1 MAKGELGS
9 YVGGTD
15 VGGIGERSVEG
26 ALLTLLRLTGD
37 AVITFDGSGTILY
50 ANEQAARLFWHSK
63 AGLVGLDVR
72 LLFPPSETEG
82 MSSRNVSGP
91 LYGAGTQTVDAQT
104 VGAQAVG
111 AAAVGTQPV
120 SRQTTVG
127 PFGPVSPSSS
137 EAVPGYADARSA
149 QIVPGGAGSDARKSA
164 PFSGNDFDPAALPF
178 AVDGSATVLTCAGT
192 QGLAVQVRVRCDRVH
207 APDQTF
213 LLVAR
218 QKEDADVA
226 QGEKD
231 RLVEELSRANK
242 RLEGTLD
249 IVLGTIDS
257 VDVGTLFSR
266 ALNEVT
272 RTMEADGTI
281 MYLAESD
288 GFHLRGK
295 SDGMSSA
302 RVPRFMPYGRSIE
315 TLATQEG
322 HTLRMRVL
330 PPERDELRQGR
341 LHARRVLDEQTRHVH
356 KVAGGMLPPFTSFL
370 AVPVWFGGHVIALM
384 ECGWASTH
392 PTRMDDAQLLDAV
405 AQYLSVQLMGAF
417 SAMTA
422 QRRDQLAATSSELR
436 EKLMAAD
443 SIDAALLTRTMARAA
458 QQMGATLVVLVPMED
473 GYLLQVLTDQSL
485 RALPGPSTQTE
496 TAADLEVASGSSG
509 KMDGR
514 PEGSAVPQT
523 VDYGTAGTGTTGR
536 DATSFDSAD
545 RGATAS
551 GAAPQPAQP
560 ASESLLLPLELVRDL
575 LSGKP
580 QPRAGA
586 TAIRGS
592 EPFSDWLRDHG
603 LSPVG
608 ALVDLGEV
616 DGQRYRALVLR
627 GSADPVPGEPE
638 PLSDLEFGFLD
649 SFAQDVSELVA
660 GGKAHDQDKRIAQA
674 LQSGMRNELQDVKGI
689 SAQGLYSSA
698 TAQAF
703 VGGDFYDL
711 IRLPGRRACVIMG
724 DVSGK
729 GVEAASVSAAVRTAL
744 GAYAWEGLRPARM
757 VRSLNDFLLGF
768 SRIETF
774 ATLFVGIIDLERATL
789 TYCSAGHP
797 PAVLMHA
804 STGELTLL
812 DVQSGVVGAFKDILY
827 QDGRVRIEPG
837 DMLLLYT
844 DGTTEARS
852 PDGSFF
858 GEEGLRDAVMA
869 QWQKG
874 FDGIVDRLL
883 AMLDRFTDNNLDDDV
898 AMVALRFDE
907 VGKKDRG

>member
-63 AGLVGLDVR
+63 AGLVGQDVR

-82 MSSRNVSGP
+82 MSSRNVAGP
-91 LYGAGTQTVDAQT
+91 FYGAGTQAVSAQAVDAQAVGAQA

-178 AVDGSATVLTCAGT
+178 AVDGSATVLTCAGA

-257 VDVGTLFSR
+257 ADVGTLFSR

-473 GYLLQVLTDQSL
+473 GYLLRVLTDQSL

-496 TAADLEVASGSSG
+496 TAADLEVAVGVVRT
-509 KMDGR
+509 DGR
-514 PEGSAVPQT
+514 
-523 VDYGTAGTGTTGR
+523 
-536 DATSFDSAD
+536 
-545 RGATAS
+545 
-551 GAAPQPAQP
+551 AA
-560 ASESLLLPLELVRDL
+560 
-575 LSGKP
+575 
-580 QPRAGA
+580 
-586 TAIRGS
+586 
-592 EPFSDWLRDHG
+592 
-603 LSPVG
+603 
-608 ALVDLGEV
+608 
-616 DGQRYRALVLR
+616 
-627 GSADPVPGEPE
+627 
-638 PLSDLEFGFLD
+638 
-649 SFAQDVSELVA
+649 
-660 GGKAHDQDKRIAQA
+660 
-674 LQSGMRNELQDVKGI
+674 
-689 SAQGLYSSA
+689 
-698 TAQAF
+698 
-703 VGGDFYDL
+703 
-711 IRLPGRRACVIMG
+711 
-724 DVSGK
+724 
-729 GVEAASVSAAVRTAL
+729 
-744 GAYAWEGLRPARM
+744 
-757 VRSLNDFLLGF
+757 
-768 SRIETF
+768 
-774 ATLFVGIIDLERATL
+774 
-789 TYCSAGHP
+789 
-797 PAVLMHA
+797 
-804 STGELTLL
+804 
-812 DVQSGVVGAFKDILY
+812 
-827 QDGRVRIEPG
+827 
-837 DMLLLYT
+837 
-844 DGTTEARS
+844 
-852 PDGSFF
+852 
-858 GEEGLRDAVMA
+858 
-869 QWQKG
+869 
-874 FDGIVDRLL
+874 
-883 AMLDRFTDNNLDDDV
+883 
-898 AMVALRFDE
+898 
-907 VGKKDRG
+907 